1 MFNLNDF
8 KVEQEIARARYQ
20 AFIQARQVE
29 KIIKLNKTAQPKKF
43 LVFQRLL
50 TWLGHHLVK
59 LGCHLQR
66 SHQEISSSVC

>member
-29 KIIKLNKTAQPKKF
+29 KIIKLNKTAQPKQF
-43 LVFQRLL
+43 LIFQHLL
-50 TWLGHHLVK
+50 TWLGHHLVR
-59 LGCHLQR
+59 LGCHLQQGHPGV
-66 SHQEISSSVC
+66 SCSAC